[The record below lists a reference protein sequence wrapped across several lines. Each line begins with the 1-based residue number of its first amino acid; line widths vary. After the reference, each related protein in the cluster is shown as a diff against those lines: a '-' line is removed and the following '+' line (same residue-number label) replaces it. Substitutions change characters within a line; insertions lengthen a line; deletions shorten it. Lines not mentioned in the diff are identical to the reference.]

1 MCKALQKCK
10 VSFARECQMSATVL
24 HLVVSNKPHP
34 GLDVLLASSSRIS
47 NLQTRV
53 LGLGSQTPIGH
64 GFKGFGL
71 KLELLKQE
79 LLLCP
84 PLQPVLFTDAWDV
97 VLQGS
102 IDPLLQWLDAH
113 PGKVLFSAETA
124 KWPDKN
130 LFYPIPL
137 QFPFP
142 YLNSGCFC
150 GRAQDL
156 LKLLQKPFTSK
167 TDDQG
172 YYSEQFVD
180 PANTIIELDHKADM
194 FLSMFGLDANDLQM
208 HKEGVTFRG
217 KSPIVLHLNNGATRI
232 KWFVSVVR
240 AVLGE
245 PFVPP
250 ARSIAIKTALS
261 AVDSWPWKWILL
273 TLFLVWM
280 VRRVLQG
287 IQKTYAVP

>member
-1 MCKALQKCK
+1 
-10 VSFARECQMSATVL
+10 MSAAIL

-34 GLDVLLASSSRIS
+34 GLDILLASSSRIS

-79 LLLCP
+79 LMLCP

-97 VLQGS
+97 VLQSS

-137 QFPFP
+137 QYPFPF
-142 YLNSGCFC
+142 LNSGCFC

-156 LKLLQKPFTSK
+156 LKLLQKPFNAK

-180 PANTIIELDHKADM
+180 PQNSIIELDHKADF

-208 HKEGVTFRG
+208 LKGEVRFRG
-217 KSPIVLHLNNGATRI
+217 NRPIVLHLNNGATRI
-232 KWFVSVVR
+232 KWFESVAR

-250 ARSIAIKTALS
+250 ARKIATRAALTAI
-261 AVDSWPWKWILL
+261 DSWPWKWILL
-273 TLFLVWM
+273 ALLIAVGVYQW
-280 VRRVLQG
+280 
-287 IQKTYAVP
+287 IQTRGRAKLPTP